1 MTRFSVWDDR
11 LVTTPKYR
19 ELADMLLARFAHAPV
34 GSSTPSERQLAEET
48 GVSRMTARRAID
60 ELVREGLL
68 KREVGRGTFVARPTV
83 SVPLQLTSFTEDM
96 RARGYVPSSR
106 LLRLAT
112 IPATEQ
118 VAAVMDV
125 TVGSEVVLLSRL
137 RLADGMP
144 MAIER
149 SHLRADLFPG
159 LDRYDFAE
167 DSLYRVLVEEFGVRF
182 EAGEQVI
189 RAGIVRDSDAE
200 TLSLEPGDA
209 VLELVRT
216 SVSRGDVVEWTT
228 STYPASRFE
237 LSARIAPVTVQESV
251 PRSALRV
258 RG

>member
-1 MTRFSVWDDR
+1 V
-11 LVTTPKYR
+11 VTAPKYR

-34 GSSTPSERQLAEET
+34 GSATPSERQLAEET

-60 ELVREGLL
+60 ELVRQGRLT
-68 KREVGRGTFVARPTV
+68 REVGRGTFVARPAV
-83 SVPLQLTSFTEDM
+83 NVPLQLTSFSEDM

-106 LLRLAT
+106 LLRLAR

-118 VAAVMDV
+118 VASVMQIAA
-125 TVGSEVVLLSRL
+125 GSEVLLLARL

-149 SHLRADLFPG
+149 SHLRGDLFPG
-159 LDRYDFAE
+159 IDRYDFGA
-167 DSLYRVLVEEFGVRF
+167 DSLYRVLMEEYQVRF
-182 EAGEQVI
+182 DAGDQVI
-189 RAGIVRDSDAE
+189 RAGIVRDTDAE
-200 TLSLEPGDA
+200 ILSIPQGDP

-216 SVSRGDVVEWTT
+216 SISRGTVIEWTT

-237 LSARIAPVTVQESV
+237 LSAQISPVTVQGSV

>member
-1 MTRFSVWDDR
+1 VWEDR
-11 LVTTPKYR
+11 RVTAPKYR
-19 ELADMLLARFAHAPV
+19 EIADQLVSRFAHAPV

-68 KREVGRGTFVARPTV
+68 TREVGRGTFVARPTV
-83 SVPLQLTSFTEDM
+83 SVPLQLTSFSEDM
-96 RARGYVPSSR
+96 LARGYVPSSR

-118 VAAVMDV
+118 VAAVMRVPVASDV
-125 TVGSEVVLLSRL
+125 VQLSRL

-149 SHLRADLFPG
+149 SHLRGDLFPG
-159 LDRYDFAE
+159 LDRFDFTVE
-167 DSLYRVLVEEFGVRF
+167 SLYRVLIEEYGVRF

-189 RAGIVRDSDAE
+189 RAGIVRDSDAD
-200 TLSLEPGDA
+200 TLSIEHGDP

>member
-125 TVGSEVVLLSRL
+125 TVGSDVVLLSRL

-167 DSLYRVLVEEFGVRF
+167 DSLYRVLVEEYGVRF